1 MSKDYNL
8 FALQNWDMTD
18 EDVAEEFDT
27 FPKKLLHTPDMNLWL
42 TWIVYLQNIE
52 ANYEEEEWDDEDGL
66 TKRLP
71 SLLAEKNEKG
81 EPKYTKDE
89 AMHIA
94 AKNEAEDQLISHITN
109 MQIIISPR
117 HWYDMDVSYNQ
128 YHDGADPDPEWYLD
142 IEAVKYASRSCF
154 MNNPQEYPGFIQDDD
169 GFSLRGNTIGK
180 WKINPSDEFWK
191 TEESMD
197 VYFDRYYN
205 RRTYTTNEAFNSKD
219 IAKFYKENRRTY
231 TREEALNHL
240 IKLFGEDNLPPW
252 VDKIKN
258 KE

>member
-8 FALQNWDMTD
+8 SALQNWDMTD

-42 TWIVYLQNIE
+42 TWIVYLTNIE
-52 ANYEEEEWDDEDGL
+52 ANYESISDGWDDEDG

-71 SLLAEKNEKG
+71 LLLAEKNEKG

-154 MNNPQEYPGFIQDDD
+154 MNNPQEYLGFIQDDD

-205 RRTYTTNEAFNSKD
+205 RRTYT
-219 IAKFYKENRRTY
+219 
-231 TREEALNHL
+231 REEAFNHL
-240 IKLFGEDNLPPW
+240 IKIFGEDNLPPW

>member
-42 TWIVYLQNIE
+42 TWIVYLTNIE
-52 ANYEEEEWDDEDGL
+52 ANYKGASEGWGDEDG
-66 TKRLP
+66 TIKRLP
-71 SLLAEKNEKG
+71 LLLAEKNEKG

-89 AMHIA
+89 AMRIA

-180 WKINPSDEFWK
+180 WKIYPSDEFWK

-205 RRTYTTNEAFNSKD
+205 RNAHTPEEAF
-219 IAKFYKENRRTY
+219 
-231 TREEALNHL
+231 NHL
-240 IKLFGEDNLPPW
+240 IKRFGENNLPPW
-252 VDKIKN
+252 ADKIKN

>member
-42 TWIVYLQNIE
+42 TWIVYLTNIE
-52 ANYEEEEWDDEDGL
+52 ANYESISDGWDDEDG

-71 SLLAEKNEKG
+71 LLLAEKNEKG

-142 IEAVKYASRSCF
+142 IEVVKYASRSCF

-205 RRTYTTNEAFNSKD
+205 RRTYT
-219 IAKFYKENRRTY
+219 
-231 TREEALNHL
+231 REEAFNHL

>member
-1 MSKDYNL
+1 MRNIILANSL
-8 FALQNWDMTD
+8 FDSFLTNWDNAFFDGDHSYWRRRDNSINCRED
-18 EDVAEEFDT
+18 EDSYKYYIPLAGF
-27 FPKKLLHTPDMNLWL
+27 KKEDL
-42 TWIVYLQNIE
+42 
-52 ANYEEEEWDDEDGL
+52 AAKFDDE
-66 TKRLP
+66 RV
-71 SLLAEKNEKG
+71 N
-81 EPKYTKDE
+81 
-89 AMHIA
+89 IA
-94 AKNEAEDQLISHITN
+94 AKNEAEDQLISHITY
-109 MQIIISPR
+109 MQMIISPR

-169 GFSLRGNTIGK
+169 GFSLRFNTIGK
-180 WKINPSDEFWK
+180 WKINPSDDFWK

-205 RRTYTTNEAFNSKD
+205 RRTYT
-219 IAKFYKENRRTY
+219 
-231 TREEALNHL
+231 REEAFNHL